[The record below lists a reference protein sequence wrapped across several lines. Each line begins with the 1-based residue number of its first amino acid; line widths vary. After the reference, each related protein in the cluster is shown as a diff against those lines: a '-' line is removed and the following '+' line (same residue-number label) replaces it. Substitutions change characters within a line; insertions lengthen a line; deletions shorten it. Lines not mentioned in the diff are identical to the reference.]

1 MSHLF
6 KCVILFIMLCTTAA
20 REFKVGDHFGWRVP
34 DPTDTSFY
42 TRWAERNRFQ
52 VGDSLVFEYEND
64 SVLSVEEWDYF
75 HCDASNPITAFD
87 NGKSILNLDSPGAF
101 YFISGTA
108 HHCSRGQKLLVE
120 VMSPQH
126 HPVPVPVPES
136 PPPSLLA
143 PQGISL
149 SPMSPSPEAFSPVA
163 SSPYDSIAEDST
175 SIMLSN
181 SAVMAPFAT
190 FLVVLLL
197 AL

>member
-6 KCVILFIMLCTTAA
+6 KCVILFIMLCTTAS

-42 TRWAERNRFQ
+42 THWAERNRFQ

-108 HHCSRGQKLLVE
+108 HHCSRGPHYLCCLATDRCNENELGSFTFAEVLAGLGLRQCRLGHLLGALRK
-120 VMSPQH
+120 Q
-126 HPVPVPVPES
+126 
-136 PPPSLLA
+136 
-143 PQGISL
+143 
-149 SPMSPSPEAFSPVA
+149 VA
-163 SSPYDSIAEDST
+163 
-175 SIMLSN
+175 L
-181 SAVMAPFAT
+181 FG
-190 FLVVLLL
+190 L
-197 AL
+197 